1 MSETSEVSVV
11 DHITFGVALCNL
23 AFVRREQVQCRAPE
37 RSLSAFPDLVGVM
50 VPPWIDELP
59 NKCWWRLLLNC

>member
-50 VPPWIDELP
+50 VPP
-59 NKCWWRLLLNC
+59 